1 MMTSRAIQEFSEKKN
16 NNHSF
21 LSVKRWKAT
30 SFIRLQRRPWTHTFL
45 NSKKGLKQRAH
56 TLRAVW
62 RTYDICCVEL
72 SSFAKSYC
80 TGEDDGILMR
90 HNKASLPVVFRAL
103 VFYLLPNICPWLSW
117 CAHAF
122 DDEH

>member
-1 MMTSRAIQEFSEKKN
+1 MCDPRILEKKN
-16 NNHSF
+16 YHSF
-21 LSVKRWKAT
+21 LSIKNWRAT
-30 SFIRLQRRPWTHTFL
+30 AFIRLRRRPWTHTFL

-56 TLRAVW
+56 TLRTPTPQYG
-62 RTYDICCVEL
+62 RTYDIRYVEL
-72 SSFAKSYC
+72 SSFAKSHC
-80 TGEDDGILMR
+80 AGENDAILMR